1 MQAKKE
7 NNSVTRSEAIGIY
20 NIILNLEGGGLS
32 REAMCKYMPLRM
44 KLKQLSADFE
54 ELRQETVKQCKPAGL
69 DEVEGI
75 DKETMQK
82 QYNEDVNAVLGDW
95 MKEKCGIDLQV
106 FSMEEALDLIMYNKN
121 LKGSEADFI
130 VQYFVKP

>member
-1 MQAKKE
+1 MKAKKE

-32 REAMCKYMPLRM
+32 REAMCRYMPLRM

-69 DEVEGI
+69 DEAEGI

-95 MKEKCGIDLQV
+95 MKEKSGIDLQV
-106 FSMEEALDLIMYNKN
+106 FSMEEALDLITTKI
-121 LKGSEADFI
+121 LKDRR
-130 VQYFVKP
+130 QTL